1 MPIHM
6 MDLGKH
12 INVSKT
18 YKDLEDSLNFH
29 NYFDKIIMLIRHL
42 RFWIDFPIQEFN
54 QLKSN
59 ELKIG
64 KPILQELN
72 FTLNKK
78 IL

>member
-42 RFWIDFPIQEFN
+42 RF
-54 QLKSN
+54 
-59 ELKIG
+59 
-64 KPILQELN
+64 
-72 FTLNKK
+72 
-78 IL
+78 